1 MLHGISVARVD
12 STGWSGYAEG
22 TRTGDTWTF
31 RSEET
36 IGGKSYRTRYT
47 MTLVTPERWDFKWEM
62 SEDGTNWLV
71 VLEGATQKR

>member
-1 MLHGISVARVD
+1 
-12 STGWSGYAEG
+12 
-22 TRTGDTWTF
+22 
-31 RSEET
+31 
-36 IGGKSYRTRYT
+36 